1 MLSIHHL
8 DERGLQRASVDPA
21 IFFVASK
28 LDPSLLWVDLL
39 EPTAEEEALI
49 EEQFHVAVPT
59 REEMREIETSNRLYE
74 EDGVLFLTATVVTQL
89 DLSVAEGEFV
99 VLLGESGCGKS
110 TTLRMIAGLEE
121 VTEGQILI
129 DGQDMARVPPNRRP
143 VNMVFQS
150 YAVFPHMTVY
160 QNIA

>member
-89 DLSVAEGEFV
+89 DTDHPQNNPITFILTRDVLITNRYV
-99 VLLGESGCGKS
+99 VPL
-110 TTLRMIAGLEE
+110 
-121 VTEGQILI
+121 
-129 DGQDMARVPPNRRP
+129 P
-143 VNMVFQS
+143 FQR
-150 YAVFPHMTVY
+150 
-160 QNIA
+160 